1 MIGNRIFMLI
11 RIILRDDL
19 LFLRTSDT
27 IVLSHKE
34 HLPVAEMV
42 VTETGR
48 PYSDAAYILGPLLCQ
63 GDSKYTVLFLQ

>member
-1 MIGNRIFMLI
+1 MLI
-11 RIILRDDL
+11 RIILIVGL

-34 HLPVAEMV
+34 HLPVTEMV
-42 VTETGR
+42 VTDTGR
-48 PYSDAAYILGPLLCQ
+48 PHSEAAYTLGPLLCQ